1 MNKETITTIQIVLAL
16 IIGACAVAV
25 ATYALM
31 GMPTSAREVII
42 LTPEQEII
50 LRCYT
55 LTDSLNNLNA
65 YAGMFKDYITGRPQ
79 IYYNITGMNS
89 IQLKRAAQLIQS
101 DLAKDIM
108 VTATLKAGGI

>member
-25 ATYALM
+25 ATYM
-31 GMPTSAREVII
+31 VMPISAREVII

-101 DLAKDIM
+101 ALAKDIM